1 MGEISLRRREDP
13 VTGADVLEIKLG
25 DEFLMSSLFTV
36 AEEELARLGLAMT
49 GVAAEGAA
57 APLDV
62 VVGGLGLG
70 YTALT
75 VLEDRRVGS
84 LVVVDA
90 LAQVI
95 DWHHAGLIPAGA
107 VLTADPRCRLVHADF
122 FAALASDDGLD
133 PVVPG
138 RRWDAVL
145 VDIDHSPR
153 HVLDPSHASFYTPA
167 GLQRLR
173 EHLKPD
179 GVFAL
184 WSNDP
189 PDEAYLELLR
199 TLLVDVRADVVT
211 FANPLQGRDAT
222 NTVYL
227 GRAPG

>member
-49 GVAAEGAA
+49 GVAAEVAA

-75 VLEDRRVGS
+75 VLEDARVGS

-153 HVLDPSHASFYTPA
+153 HVLAPGHAAFYTPA

-173 EHLKPD
+173 EHLKPG

-184 WSNDP
+184 WSNDM

-211 FANPLQGRDAT
+211 FPNPLQGRDAT